1 MSSRGLTI
9 RKAIGQD
16 VPHEVDLAALPGRS
30 QPLLADRDL
39 DPAWA
44 SEMQSAVL
52 FMPLAL
58 SFRKKTR
65 HESSDSSNTGSTA
78 RSLENRQD

>member
-1 MSSRGLTI
+1 MET
-9 RKAIGQD
+9 A
-16 VPHEVDLAALPGRS
+16 
-30 QPLLADRDL
+30 LLA
-39 DPAWA
+39 
-44 SEMQSAVL
+44 EMQSAVL